1 MIFTL
6 FYNGNITIDSFSFM
20 VIEYVPENLTANR
33 DMERSLTALYKSTD
47 CNNRA

>member
-1 MIFTL
+1 MEKNHNRQSI
-6 FYNGNITIDSFSFM
+6 
-20 VIEYVPENLTANR
+20 IEYVPENLTANR